1 LPSAAS
7 PVSILRSIFC
17 ALRRPRFARN
27 ALARRRR
34 SAALRE
40 LAALDKTGF
49 APSGTGRSLEPDK
62 LMIFVFQRA
71 SPNSPRLPRKDGVK
85 AAEGR
90 AESLVERHGSQGKA
104 RVCGVLRRMDSNLG
118 GQARRNGKGGTGS
131 CNARGSRKFET
142 AVIRKKSLY
151 NIKRLSL
158 ACQTAAN
165 NPGEVSASGLARVAI
180 PPHNPSRILTSRRTF
195 KANYGLRARKNE
207 DEAFGSKICGS

>member
-1 LPSAAS
+1 LLSAAS
-7 PVSILRSIFC
+7 PVSFLRSIFC

-71 SPNSPRLPRKDGVK
+71 SPNSPRLRRKDVVQ

-142 AVIRKKSLY
+142 AVIRKEVYIISNVY
-151 NIKRLSL
+151 ARL
-158 ACQTAAN
+158 AN
-165 NPGEVSASGLARVAI
+165 PRRIIRAR
-180 PPHNPSRILTSRRTF
+180 SSRRVLLASRSHRIT
-195 KANYGLRARKNE
+195 LP
-207 DEAFGSKICGS
+207 GS